1 MNSCTQ
7 NSVLT
12 VTKTN
17 TLRNIIPHILEINVL
32 IQLKYI
38 SDRAVKMDLIE
49 WRELNDKVVNISTH
63 SVFNYMLIFL
73 VFESP

>member
-1 MNSCTQ
+1 M
-7 NSVLT
+7 LT

-17 TLRNIIPHILEINVL
+17 TLRNIPHILEINVL

-38 SDRAVKMDLIE
+38 SDRVVKMDLIE
-49 WRELNDKVVNISTH
+49 WRELNYKVVNISTH
-63 SVFNYMLIFL
+63 FVFNYMLIFL

>member
-1 MNSCTQ
+1 M
-7 NSVLT
+7 LT

-17 TLRNIIPHILEINVL
+17 TLRNIPQILEINVL

>member
-17 TLRNIIPHILEINVL
+17 TLRNIPHILEINVL

-49 WRELNDKVVNISTH
+49 WRELNDKVVNISAH
-63 SVFNYMLIFL
+63 FVFNYMLIFL

>member
-17 TLRNIIPHILEINVL
+17 TLRNIPHILEINVL

>member
-1 MNSCTQ
+1 M
-7 NSVLT
+7 LT

-17 TLRNIIPHILEINVL
+17 TLRNIPHIMEINVL

-38 SDRAVKMDLIE
+38 SDRSVKMDLIE

-63 SVFNYMLIFL
+63 FVFNYMLIFL
-73 VFESP
+73 VFESPSHILAV

>member
-1 MNSCTQ
+1 M
-7 NSVLT
+7 LT

-17 TLRNIIPHILEINVL
+17 KLRNIPHTGNVL

-63 SVFNYMLIFL
+63 FVFNYMLIFL

>member
-17 TLRNIIPHILEINVL
+17 TLRNIPQILEINVL